1 MKIVIISWKANSW
14 KTTLR
19 KYLEEKINLIWISW
33 SDYTKSQTNDFSRES
48 LENIFNK
55 NVEDFWFDWLA
66 KKIVDFWFKDTKNW
80 LIDWF
85 RHKKIIQWVI
95 NYVWKEN
102 CLVIYIKISQ
112 KNRYKL
118 SKLWNKA
125 ESINLEQ
132 FKNFEKNST
141 HENKTS
147 HIKNIA
153 NIIIWDEIVTDKE
166 NTYKNIEN
174 KIFDFLNK

>member
-33 SDYTKSQTNDFSRES
+33 SDYTKSQTNDFSRKS

-66 KKIVDFWFKDTKNW
+66 KKIVDFWFKNTKNW

-95 NYVWKEN
+95 SYVWKEN

-112 KNRYKL
+112 KNRR
-118 SKLWNKA
+118 
-125 ESINLEQ
+125 
-132 FKNFEKNST
+132 
-141 HENKTS
+141 
-147 HIKNIA
+147 NI
-153 NIIIWDEIVTDKE
+153 W
-166 NTYKNIEN
+166 
-174 KIFDFLNK
+174 